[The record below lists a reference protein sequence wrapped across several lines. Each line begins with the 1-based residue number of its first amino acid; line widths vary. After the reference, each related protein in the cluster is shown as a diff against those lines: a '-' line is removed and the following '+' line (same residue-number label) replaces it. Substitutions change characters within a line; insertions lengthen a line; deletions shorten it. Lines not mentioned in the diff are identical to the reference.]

1 MKKKIFNLRK
11 FCYPQFTVLSNLQIL
26 FIHDRY
32 LSRFLKIFNKYIL
45 NYFIWFHI
53 DYFAIRICRANIFL
67 FYPFYHL
74 YKMFANTLFKYFS
87 KFKKKK
93 FRVSQKFNFFLPNS
107 SVRHFKLFTFSPRI
121 VYCHP
126 LLTILAMIA
135 SCQGSTNRK
144 LSFKK
149 ILPRDFVAFP
159 SHGHVGAK
167 LFSNLVSNLRRFP
180 WHRSQGRS

>member
-1 MKKKIFNLRK
+1 MIILQLEYAGQISFFSTHFITFTKCLRTLCLNIFPNLKKRSFVFRK
-11 FCYPQFTVLSNLQIL
+11 FF
-26 FIHDRY
+26 
-32 LSRFLKIFNKYIL
+32 
-45 NYFIWFHI
+45 
-53 DYFAIRICRANIFL
+53 
-67 FYPFYHL
+67 
-74 YKMFANTLFKYFS
+74 
-87 KFKKKK
+87 
-93 FRVSQKFNFFLPNS
+93 FFLPNS

-180 WHRSQGRS
+180 